1 MRARFKPWL
10 LAVTLVAICATVL
23 GGLYWY
29 RSRMEWTPANM
40 SSYLPRVNTTVAY
53 LDLEK
58 LRQTG
63 LFDLIAGSKAIEELD
78 YRKFVDA
85 TGFEY
90 RTDLDRIAIAFQG
103 DNRYVVARG
112 KFDWRK
118 INDYLINAGGTCHN
132 SVCNYMSTQ
141 ITGHSL
147 SYMPIRTSVIG
158 LYTGSTELGVYDL
171 SPRRLD
177 DLGQVLPDAPLWV
190 MVPASV
196 WSAARDL
203 PAGGKA
209 FASVFA
215 EAERVVFSVNADQA
229 GKLKLSADVDCANAE
244 SAAKLQERLVE
255 ATDLLKK
262 MMARENEK
270 PSTKDLSGLLAGGR
284 FVVEKNSVRATWPL
298 ERAFIEALASGSVN

>member
-1 MRARFKPWL
+1 
-10 LAVTLVAICATVL
+10 
-23 GGLYWY
+23 
-29 RSRMEWTPANM
+29 M